1 MLNEPTLELIRGEID
16 RALSGRRVGRIF
28 QLSKLEFAID
38 FRDGDR
44 FLFIAVDPAAPRVY
58 LIRRRIRDL
67 EKASIPQLAF
77 AQFLRKRIS
86 GARLTETAK
95 IPGERVLVLRF
106 DGTTE
111 AGEPTLHRLVLQ
123 LTGRSA
129 NLFLLDP
136 DRRILDRVRETFG
149 DGQEIA
155 SSYRPPDRSSTARRD
170 ESEFDRSGFDSLSEA
185 LDIHFLN
192 AAEQKEFKRICAAAR
207 AKLSAAQTKLAKLLG
222 ALKADLATH
231 GDPERWKRTGDLLL
245 ANLADAA
252 IIDGRALVVD
262 YFDDSEPV
270 VEIEID
276 ENDSLTKAAEKY
288 FKRYTKAR
296 NAREELARRV
306 ERTLE
311 SVREIEARADELE
324 QAIAE
329 GDAESVRSIAG
340 IGDSPKTKGSKRS
353 ETAAPRCARR
363 FESSDGFEILVGK
376 GAKDNDELTFK
387 IGRSGDL
394 WLHAADYP
402 GSHVIVR
409 NPTRSEIPQQT
420 LLEAA
425 KYAARYSTAKE
436 QPKVAVHFTL
446 RKNVHKPRGAAP
458 GLVSLT
464 SFKTILVEVKSR
476 R

>member
-222 ALKADLATH
+222 ALRADLATH
-231 GDPERWKRTGDLLL
+231 GDPERWKRSGDLLL

-270 VEIEID
+270 VEIDAWWRTLAERFVVID
-276 ENDSLTKAAEKY
+276 RSAVDYFWPKYSFQFCERRIINRQQRLDVNCSFREWLSLYIHHKTPLVTAGDLWHSDLSRRLVRA
-288 FKRYTKAR
+288 
-296 NAREELARRV
+296 LARR
-306 ERTLE
+306 
-311 SVREIEARADELE
+311 
-324 QAIAE
+324 
-329 GDAESVRSIAG
+329 
-340 IGDSPKTKGSKRS
+340 
-353 ETAAPRCARR
+353 
-363 FESSDGFEILVGK
+363 
-376 GAKDNDELTFK
+376 
-387 IGRSGDL
+387 
-394 WLHAADYP
+394 
-402 GSHVIVR
+402 
-409 NPTRSEIPQQT
+409 
-420 LLEAA
+420 
-425 KYAARYSTAKE
+425 
-436 QPKVAVHFTL
+436 
-446 RKNVHKPRGAAP
+446 
-458 GLVSLT
+458 
-464 SFKTILVEVKSR
+464 
-476 R
+476 